1 MTTIE
6 SRVRRLEERER
17 NPYDSD
23 PRFTALVA
31 RLNAGASMREV
42 SNDDLFLLIA
52 WAGHERGGASLNVRA
67 MSDEELERAADG
79 DESVLARYRTAV
91 RR

>member
-1 MTTIE
+1 MATIQA
-6 SRVRRLEERER
+6 RVQRLEERTR

-42 SNDDLFLLIA
+42 GDDDLSLLIA
-52 WAGHERGGASLNVRA
+52 WAGYERGGAPLDVRA
-67 MSDEELERAADG
+67 MSDEELERAMDG
-79 DESVLARYRTAV
+79 DESVLARYRRV

>member
-1 MTTIE
+1 MATMKV
-6 SRVRRLEERER
+6 RVQRLEDRTR

-31 RLNAGASMREV
+31 RLNAGASIREV
-42 SNDDLFLLIA
+42 SNDDLSLLIA
-52 WAGHERGGASLNVRA
+52 WAGHERGGASLNVGA
-67 MSDEELERAADG
+67 MSDEELERAIDG

-91 RR
+91 TR